1 MTRVDPVVVARAP
14 THPEHVFGFRNQT
27 PGYNPRSGEGARRN
41 GGRFNPPQS
50 FPVVYLCSTR
60 ACAVA
65 ELTRQ
70 AVRQGLR
77 PDDLLP
83 RELWRLE
90 TGLDSI
96 LDLTDENTRSYLGIS
111 LSDVVSDNLEITQQ
125 LGEAA
130 YEHGIQAIRSPSA
143 TEVDIVLAVF
153 PENLG
158 SALLDP
164 ALEETWEVAGDLS
177 S

>member
-14 THPEHVFGFRNQT
+14 TRSERVIGYRNQT
-27 PGYNPRSGEGARRN
+27 PGYDPRSGDGARRH
-41 GGRFNPPQS
+41 GGRFNPPRS

-65 ELTRQ
+65 ELARQ
-70 AVRQGLR
+70 AARQSLR

-90 TGLDSI
+90 ADLDLV
-96 LDLTDENTRSYLGIS
+96 LDLTDENTRSHLGIA
-111 LSDVVSDNLEITQQ
+111 LNDVVSDTFEVTRQ

-130 YEHGIQAIRSPSA
+130 YEHGIQAVRSPSA
-143 TEVDIVLAVF
+143 TGVDIVIAVF

-158 SALLDP
+158 STLLDQTP
-164 ALEETWEVAGDLS
+164 VETWRVPGDLS
-177 S
+177 F

>member
-1 MTRVDPVVVARAP
+1 M
-14 THPEHVFGFRNQT
+14 
-27 PGYNPRSGEGARRN
+27 
-41 GGRFNPPQS
+41 
-50 FPVVYLCSTR
+50 VYLCSTR

-70 AVRQGLR
+70 AARQGLR

-90 TGLDSI
+90 ADLDPI
-96 LDLTDENTRSYLGIS
+96 LDLTDEDTLCHLGIS
-111 LSDVVSDNLEITQQ
+111 LNDVVSDNFGVTQQ

-130 YEHGIQAIRSPSA
+130 YEHEFQAIRSPSA
-143 TEVDIVLAVF
+143 TGVDIVFAVF

-158 SALLDP
+158 STLLDQTP
-164 ALEETWEVAGDLS
+164 VETWQEPSDLDF
-177 S
+177 

>member
-1 MTRVDPVVVARAP
+1 MIRVDPVVVARAP
-14 THPEHVFGFRNQT
+14 TLSERLVGFRNQT
-27 PGYNPRSGEGARRN
+27 PGYNPRSGDGARRN

-60 ACAVA
+60 ACAAA

-70 AVRQGLR
+70 AARQGLR

-90 TGLDSI
+90 AEFDSI
-96 LDLTDENTRSYLGIS
+96 LDLTDENTLSHLSIS
-111 LSDVVSDNLEITQQ
+111 LSDVVSDNLEVTQQ

-130 YEHGIQAIRSPSA
+130 HEHGIQAIRSPSA
-143 TEVDIVLAVF
+143 TGVDIVLAVF
-153 PENLG
+153 PQNLG
-158 SALLDP
+158 SILLDP
-164 ALEETWEVAGDLS
+164 ALDATWEVPGDLNR
-177 S
+177 

>member
-1 MTRVDPVVVARAP
+1 MIRVDPVVVARAP
-14 THPEHVFGFRNQT
+14 TLSERLVGFRNQT
-27 PGYNPRSGEGARRN
+27 PGYNPRSGDGARRN

-60 ACAVA
+60 ACAAA

-70 AVRQGLR
+70 AARQGLR

-90 TGLDSI
+90 AELASI
-96 LDLTDENTRSYLGIS
+96 LDLTDQDTLSHLSIS
-111 LSDVVSDNLEITQQ
+111 LSDVVSDNLEVTQQ

-130 YEHGIQAIRSPSA
+130 HEHGIQAIRSPSA
-143 TEVDIVLAVF
+143 TGVDIVLAVF
-153 PENLG
+153 PQNLG
-158 SALLDP
+158 SILLDP
-164 ALEETWEVAGDLS
+164 ALDETWKVPGDLS
-177 S
+177 P